1 MQALQ
6 PAYDPTKIKMPLSS
20 RIAVI
25 RTIIALPLL
34 DHYASTINQIAHK
47 GVRTIDGYEVEEM
60 LYKGPKSTG

>member
-6 PAYDPTKIKMPLSS
+6 PAYDPTETKMPLPLTIVDI
-20 RIAVI
+20 RIVI
-25 RTIIALPLL
+25 DLPLL
-34 DHYASTINQIAHK
+34 DHYASTINQIAYK